1 MGLYKYLSK
10 LWQDQ
15 KEDVKQIEHDR
26 LIKWRREPSIV
37 VLDKPTRLDKARRLG
52 YKAKQ
57 GFTIARI
64 KLNAGGRVRPWIS
77 RGRKPK
83 RFGQRRF
90 SAVRSLQAIAEQRV
104 SKKFPNME
112 VLNSY
117 FVIDDSKQKWYEVIL
132 VDKTHPAIKS
142 DKDVSWITEKR
153 GRAERGLTSAGRK
166 SRESRRL
173 KAKYPAKRS
182 MKDMTRAIKRRG

>member
-10 LWQDQ
+10 LWQDGKSQ
-15 KEDVKQIEHDR
+15 TKDIRRER
-26 LIKWRREPSIV
+26 LIKWRKEPSIV
-37 VLDKPTRLDKARRLG
+37 SMDRPTRLDKARRLG

-64 KLNAGGRVRPWIS
+64 RIGAGGRVRPWIS

-83 RFGQRRF
+83 RFGQRKF
-90 SAVRSLQAIAEQRV
+90 SPVRSLQAIAEQRA
-104 SKKFPNME
+104 SRRYPNME

-117 FVIDDSKQKWYEVIL
+117 IVVEDSKHKWYEVIL
-132 VDKTHPAIKS
+132 VDRTHPAVKK
-142 DKDVSWITEKR
+142 DKDVRWITKKR

-166 SRESRRL
+166 SRISRR
-173 KAKYPAKRS
+173 KMSKSPAKRS
-182 MKDMTRAIKRRG
+182 AKDRTRIIKRRG

>member
-15 KEDVKQIEHDR
+15 KEDLKQIEHDR

-64 KLNAGGRVRPWIS
+64 KLSAGGRVRPWIS

-132 VDKTHPAIKS
+132 VDKTHPAIKT

-166 SRESRRL
+166 SRNSRRL
-173 KAKYPAKRS
+173 TAKYPAKRS